1 MNDLNKP
8 DFSSKG
14 LNKLFHLREL
24 NTNFRTELLGGITTF
39 LTMSYIIFVN
49 PLFLSFFGDPNLKNL
64 ALPFSASMTATCLA
78 SALMC
83 IFMGLWTNYPFALA
97 PGMGLNAVVSYQMVL
112 SLGLSWPQAMG
123 VIVLEGIAITILVIT
138 GFREAVM
145 NSIPMSLK
153 QAISIGIGLFLAF
166 IGLQNAGFIKAHP
179 VTFVTLGDFTK
190 WPILVSVF
198 GILLTSILMKRK
210 VKGALL
216 LGIILSTFL
225 AIILNYFSG
234 LSAFPEEGK
243 AIIPQS
249 IFSAPDLSTFGKFD
263 FTAIIKLGILPA
275 LMLIFSVMLSDFFDT
290 LGSVIG
296 LGTEAKFLDEKGN
309 LPRINRVL
317 LVDSLSA
324 VMGGVAS
331 SSSVTTYIE
340 SAAGISAGGR
350 SGLTNVIVGILFI
363 LAIFFSP
370 LAGIVPKEATAPALI
385 IVGFLMLIIIK
396 EIPFE
401 KFEEAFPAFLIM
413 IVMPLTYSISNGIG
427 FGFIAYTLIMFL
439 SGKGKNIHPLMYLVS
454 FAFTLDFLLPV
465 FKVVFKF

>member
-1 MNDLNKP
+1 MNRSSKP
-8 DFSSKG
+8 DFNPRG
-14 LNKLFHLREL
+14 LDKIFQLQKL
-24 NTNFRTELLGGITTF
+24 NTNFKTELLAGATTF

-49 PLFLSFFGDPNLKNL
+49 PLFLSFFGDPELKNL

-83 IFMGLWTNYPFALA
+83 VFMGLWTNYPFALA
-97 PGMGLNAVVSYQMVL
+97 PGMGLNAIVSYQMVL

-123 VIVLEGIAITILVIT
+123 VIVLEGLAITILVIT

-166 IGLQNAGFIKAHP
+166 IGLQNAGFVKSHP

-190 WPILVSVF
+190 WPVLISVVGLLV
-198 GILLTSILMKRK
+198 TSIFMKRK

-216 LGIILSTFL
+216 LGIVLSTLL
-225 AIILNYFSG
+225 AIILNYLSG
-234 LSAFPEEGK
+234 LNAFPEPGK
-243 AIIPQS
+243 AIIPES
-249 IFSAPDLSTFGKFD
+249 FFSAPDLSTFGKFD
-263 FTAIIKLGILPA
+263 FTAIIKLGLLPA
-275 LMLIFSVMLSDFFDT
+275 LMLIFAVMLSDFFDT

-296 LGTEAKFLDEKGN
+296 LGTEGKFLDEKGN

-324 VMGGVAS
+324 VMGGVSS

-340 SAAGISAGGR
+340 SAAGISTGGR
-350 SGLTNVIVGILFI
+350 SGLSTVVVGILFF
-363 LAIFFSP
+363 LAIFLSP
-370 LAGIVPKEATAPALI
+370 LAGVVPKEATAPALI
-385 IVGFLMLIIIK
+385 IVGFLMLTIVK
-396 EIPFE
+396 KIPFE
-401 KFEEAFPAFLIM
+401 RFEESFPAFLIM

-427 FGFIAYTLIMFL
+427 FGFIAYTLIMLL
-439 SGKGKNIHPLMYLVS
+439 SGKGGKVHPLMYLVS
-454 FAFTLDFLLPV
+454 AAFTLDFLLPV
-465 FKVVFKF
+465 LKMVFK